1 MDIIYWIFKLL
12 RLWSMF
18 AVVSL
23 LFSIFIML
31 CCYNIFKRNGKKPYT
46 SFIPV
51 YNLLIMLDC
60 VKMDRVYFI
69 LLLLP
74 VVNIFTIYLILYRLS
89 IIFRTG
95 TLFAVGLIFL
105 PVIFLPILN
114 FTNIYNVETIEEKNV
129 DVTDEMVTML
139 TEEQYK
145 DLNNI
150 EDDTPK
156 VDNVFKKPV
165 KLVEDVPTFKA
176 NKIKYRQMV
185 LEDEEIKKIERVE
198 PVHLEDIKPTNKF
211 VNEKISEEDDS
222 IEIVEL

>member
-1 MDIIYWIFKLL
+1 MGIVYWIFKLL
-12 RLWSMF
+12 RIWSIF

-23 LFSIFIML
+23 LFSLLIML
-31 CCYNIFKRNGKKPYT
+31 TTYNIFKDNEKKPFT

-51 YNLLIMLDC
+51 YNLLIILDC

-74 VVNIFTIYLILYRLS
+74 VVNIFTIFLILYRLS
-89 IIFRTG
+89 IVYRTG
-95 TLFAVGLIFL
+95 SAFAVGLIFL
-105 PVIFLPILN
+105 PIIFLPILN
-114 FTNIYNVETIEEKNV
+114 FSKFYSLEIEEKNV
-129 DVTDEMVTML
+129 DVTNEMVTML
-139 TEEQYK
+139 TQEQYN
-145 DLNNI
+145 DLNNV

-165 KLVEDVPTFKA
+165 TIVEDVPVFKA

-185 LEDEEIKKIERVE
+185 LEDEEIKKIEKVE
-198 PVHLEDIKPTNKF
+198 PVHVEELKENKF
-211 VNEKISEEDDS
+211 VNEKIVEEDDS

>member
-1 MDIIYWIFKLL
+1 MGIVYWIFKFL
-12 RLWSMF
+12 RIWSIF

-23 LFSIFIML
+23 FFSLFIMITT
-31 CCYNIFKRNGKKPYT
+31 YNIFKDNEKKPYT

-51 YNLLIMLDC
+51 YNLLILLDC

-74 VVNIFTIYLILYRLS
+74 VVNIFTIFLILYRLS
-89 IIFRTG
+89 IVYRTG
-95 TLFAVGLIFL
+95 SAFAVGLIFL
-105 PVIFLPILN
+105 PIIFLPILN
-114 FTNIYNVETIEEKNV
+114 FSKFYSLEIEEKNV

-139 TEEQYK
+139 TQEQYN

-165 KLVEDVPTFKA
+165 KIVEDVPVFKA

-185 LEDEEIKKIERVE
+185 LEDEEIKKIEKVE
-198 PVHLEDIKPTNKF
+198 PVHVEELKQNKF
-211 VNEKISEEDDS
+211 VNEKIVEEDDS